1 MTDDQT
7 QLVELTKQVE
17 SLRQEIKEI
26 NPLISEL
33 LNKIGVGTLFQDPTD
48 NVVFKVTVP
57 KGRFVEFVEIG
68 YDRTKRGDEKRG
80 ALSMKEAKEAGFT
93 L

>member
-1 MTDDQT
+1 MTDNQA
-7 QLVELTKQVE
+7 QVVKLTKE
-17 SLRQEIKEI
+17 IEDFRKEIKARNEVLK
-26 NPLISEL
+26 PLL
-33 LNKIGVGTLFQDPTD
+33 LEIGVDTLFQDPTD